1 MIEYHCYHEQAP
13 IMPTQAQ
20 SLPTLHLTSED
31 FAALPATLRKK
42 IECFQSKKMTANSE
56 WILVGAKS
64 VRDAQLVDKT
74 MRALPR
80 IASKKRNLITEHN
93 IETLIDMLLEG
104 EDRAQI
110 DEDLILDNAH
120 LRASYLKSIPT
131 LVGAKV
137 RLLSGLK
144 PKNMSEPASRWKRE
158 GRVFAVRHAAIDLFP
173 AFQFH
178 DGAPSPAIKKILKAL
193 PDHLTPW
200 QIAFWFASGNG
211 WLDGKTPQ
219 ECLGTPDLVI
229 EAARLM
235 NEQALG

>member
-1 MIEYHCYHEQAP
+1 MVESHYYHDNVP

-20 SLPTLHLTSED
+20 SLPTLHLTPED
-31 FAALPATLRKK
+31 IAALPATLRKK
-42 IECFQSKKMTANSE
+42 IECIQSEKMTAHSE

-64 VRDAQLVDKT
+64 GRDARLVDKT

-80 IASKKRNLITEHN
+80 IASKKRDLITERN
-93 IETLIDMLLEG
+93 IEILINMLLEG
-104 EDRAQI
+104 EDHAQI

-131 LVGAKV
+131 LDSAKV

-144 PKNMSEPASRWKRE
+144 PKNKSEPASRWKRE

-178 DGAPSPAIKKILKAL
+178 DDAPRPAIKKILKAL

-211 WLDGKTPQ
+211 WLDSKSPQ

-229 EAARLM
+229 KAARLM